1 MIYRELTPKEIEA
14 YNIGYKVG
22 NRQTIITGIEWESE
36 EEHKIYRK
44 GYMAGLMDY
53 KRNISN
59 VNNVSNVSNVSNVDI
74 VTPITPIGIEK
85 SISIRNTGGISNKG
99 VIGGKERKGE
109 EEFSKEQIVDG
120 WNSVAKCFGL
130 AGIKSVDDT
139 RMSKFKQRFKQSGKK
154 TVEEFFDLLK
164 QILDDSLF
172 LQGKKQVRDGAEWI
186 FQDADWSATFDF
198 FMQQKSFT
206 KAIEG
211 GYDDP
216 TIRRL
221 KEKRKD
227 DATKNSDMPVPSE
240 VSAGYPA

>member
-1 MIYRELTPKEIEA
+1 MIYRELTPKELEA
-14 YNIGYKVG
+14 YNVGYKNG
-22 NRQTIITGIEWESE
+22 SRQAVIKVLEFESAE
-36 EEHKIYRK
+36 EKKLYRQ
-44 GYMAGLMDY
+44 GYNAGCQDR
-53 KRNISN
+53 KRHN
-59 VNNVSNVSNVSNVDI
+59 VNTYEIVSNVSSVSNVDSYDSTITNTI
-74 VTPITPIGIEK
+74 VDTNSGD
-85 SISIRNTGGISNKG
+85 RGISNKG
-99 VIGGKERKGE
+99 VIGGKEKKGE
-109 EEFSKEQIVDG
+109 GVSKEQIIDG
-120 WNSVAKCFGL
+120 WNAVAKCFGL

-240 VSAGYPA
+240 VSTGYTA